1 MNVLNIRV
9 LTKME
14 VFTPNLVCLESKI
27 EKGKGMRH
35 ETLRKLNSLN
45 KHRRGFRGRA
55 TVIWRTAYFT
65 LYYIGKWHNNSTLF
79 QKSKGGAQQYGGGHN
94 LLYRDLR

>member
-27 EKGKGMRH
+27 EKGKGMKQMKQ
-35 ETLRKLNSLN
+35 TLRKLNSLN
-45 KHRRGFRGRA
+45 THRRGFRGRA

-65 LYYIGKWHNNSTLF
+65 LYYIGK
-79 QKSKGGAQQYGGGHN
+79 
-94 LLYRDLR
+94 